1 MLFLFYFLGYFL
13 YNYGVSKKF
22 TKSIY
27 ILSVVSVFLCFIGCY
42 ILSRYLGY
50 NNSDLMKEFSIF
62 TVIEA
67 MGIFLFFKNHNFAG
81 KSVFSKRV
89 ADISNCTLGIYMIH
103 MLIMYILFDCNLI
116 QIRAFNTIL
125 SVPIISILIFIIS
138 LVIVY
143 LIKKIKFIGKWLF

>member
-1 MLFLFYFLGYFL
+1 
-13 YNYGVSKKF
+13 
-22 TKSIY
+22 
-27 ILSVVSVFLCFIGCY
+27 
-42 ILSRYLGY
+42 
-50 NNSDLMKEFSIF
+50 MKEFSIF

-67 MGIFLFFKNHNFAG
+67 MGIFLFFKNHNFVG

-89 ADISNCTLGIYMIH
+89 ADISNCILGIYMIH

-116 QIRAFNTIL
+116 QIRSFNTIL